1 MKVLSLFDWIS
12 CGHVALDRAGIKVEK
27 YFAAEIEKFPIQ
39 ASEKNYPE
47 ITRIGDVKRVRYTSQ
62 LYWSPIPTELYWDY
76 VKIDLILGWPPCQ
89 DLSIAKK
96 NWKWLEWEKS
106 SLFYEFARVL
116 AEVLPKYFLMENVA
130 SMKQSEKEKID
141 KALLEI
147 YPDMVCHKFNSSRVS
162 AQNRK
167 RYYWTN
173 IPGVTEPEDR
183 GILLRDILEDIPMDD
198 PRWRVLDEKY
208 LSDKAKLRLRE
219 KSLSITASYHKKTT
233 KNYFEKDEWQIV
245 LWVMQKARWKNDG
258 WLVQD
263 WEKSPTVSS
272 SKFQDNNFVIWRI
285 RGADDLR
292 IHDDQEKSC
301 TLTSHLGTWWNN
313 VPIILWMAMRNRGEW
328 KQPEIQFD
336 EKANSLTTVQT
347 DSMVL
352 LGNTHPS
359 GHGINGNVYH
369 IDGKAPTLTTNKG
382 EWPKISDGYYYRK
395 LTPLECERL
404 QTLPDNYTA
413 GLSDSQRYK
422 AIGNG
427 WTVDVIAHILSFIP
441 Q

>member
-1 MKVLSLFDWIS
+1 MKILSLFDWIS
-12 CGHVALDRAGIKVEK
+12 CGRVALDRAGIKTDK

-39 ASEKNYPE
+39 ISKKNYPE
-47 ITRIGDVKRVRYTSQ
+47 IIQLGDVQRLNRGCSWYLPWVYDWRFIWKT
-62 LYWSPIPTELYWDY
+62 WDDEIPNILFDC
-76 VKIDLILGWPPCQ
+76 KDIDLILWWPPCQ

-96 NWKWLEWEKS
+96 NWKWLEWKKS
-106 SLFYEFARVL
+106 SLFYDFVRILRWVR
-116 AEVLPKYFLMENVA
+116 PKYFLMENVA

-141 KALLEI
+141 KALAEI
-147 YPDMVCHKFNSSRVS
+147 YPDMVCYKFNSSRVS

-173 IPGVTEPEDR
+173 IPGVTEPDDR

-219 KSLSITASYHKKTT
+219 KSLSITASYHKKTS

-245 LWVMQKARWKNDG
+245 LWVMQ
-258 WLVQD
+258 
-263 WEKSPTVSS
+263 
-272 SKFQDNNFVIWRI
+272 
-285 RGADDLR
+285 
-292 IHDDQEKSC
+292 
-301 TLTSHLGTWWNN
+301 
-313 VPIILWMAMRNRGEW
+313 
-328 KQPEIQFD
+328 
-336 EKANSLTTVQT
+336 
-347 DSMVL
+347 
-352 LGNTHPS
+352 
-359 GHGINGNVYH
+359 
-369 IDGKAPTLTTNKG
+369 TLTTNKG

-395 LTPLECERL
+395 LTPFECERL

-441 Q
+441 R